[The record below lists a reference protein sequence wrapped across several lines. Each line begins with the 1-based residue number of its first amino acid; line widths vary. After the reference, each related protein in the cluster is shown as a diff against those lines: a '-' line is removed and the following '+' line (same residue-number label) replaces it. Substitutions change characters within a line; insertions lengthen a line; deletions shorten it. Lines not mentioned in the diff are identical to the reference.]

1 MNAKI
6 FAKLFHELANEL
18 ENLSESDIKKL
29 ESGNYSLGL
38 KVLKKAG
45 SKTET
50 HSLDD
55 NVISEVL
62 NQLNGCESRELGL
75 DVLNKYFKN
84 KKELEWFAKQ
94 INVYVMKQDKVD
106 KVREKIIEGT
116 IGATLRSSAIQ
127 RNES

>member
-1 MNAKI
+1 MDAKMI
-6 FAKLFHELANEL
+6 AKLLHELANEL
-18 ENLSESDIKKL
+18 ESLSESDIKKL

-38 KVLKKAG
+38 KVLKKPGA
-45 SKTET
+45 KTET

>member
-1 MNAKI
+1 MNANCI
-6 FAKLFHELANEL
+6 AKFLNELANEL
-18 ENLSESDIKKL
+18 ENLSEPDIKKL

-50 HSLDD
+50 YNLSSE
-55 NVISEVL
+55 VISEVL
-62 NQLNGCESRELGL
+62 DQLNICKSRKLGL
-75 DVLNKYFKN
+75 EVLNKYFKN
-84 KKELEWFAKQ
+84 KKELELFAKQ

-106 KVREKIIEGT
+106 KVKDKIIEGT
-116 IGATLRSSAIQ
+116 IGAALRSNAIQ